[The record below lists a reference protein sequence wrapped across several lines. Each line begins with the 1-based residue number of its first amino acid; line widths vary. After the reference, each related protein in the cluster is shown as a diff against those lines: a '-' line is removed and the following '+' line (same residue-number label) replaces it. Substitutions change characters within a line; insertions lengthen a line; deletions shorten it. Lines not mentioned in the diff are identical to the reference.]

1 MERNISAWNPHAPPL
16 MTDAKREIENVS
28 GNPLFDYAAD
38 LVESGCLFQAV
49 VRYFGLA
56 ALQDR
61 LQKSHFAANARN
73 SSDQLVKLW
82 STQRHDLCQQYLP
95 IELEKEH
102 HLQWDILPFIAAA
115 SAEGRT

>member
-1 MERNISAWNPHAPPL
+1 M
-16 MTDAKREIENVS
+16 S

-49 VRYFGLA
+49 VGTSVSRRF
-56 ALQDR
+56 DR
-61 LQKSHFAANARN
+61 LQKSQFAANAR
-73 SSDQLVKLW
+73 SSDRLVKLW
-82 STQRHDLCQQYLP
+82 SKQRHDLCQQYLP

-115 SAEGRT
+115 SAEGRI